1 MSPYT
6 PTEDEYNALAFGSDH
21 HIPTRTNKNIN
32 DTEFEIYLQNIN
44 RYANELPELL
54 IRKQN

>member
-1 MSPYT
+1 MPPYT

-21 HIPTRTNKNIN
+21 HIPTRTNKNIT

-44 RYANELPELL
+44 RYANELLELL
-54 IRKQN
+54 I

>member
-6 PTEDEYNALAFGSDH
+6 PTEDEYNALAFGLDH
-21 HIPTRTNKNIN
+21 HIPTRTNKNIT

-54 IRKQN
+54 I